1 MMTSSS
7 PFEALCPTRDVSAL
21 SACFEPVDDGST
33 EPLPVSGAAVEL
45 EDGNRF
51 WLTRLPAINTTY
63 HRAAEVLEIG
73 ASSIFELDGAGE
85 AGNKETKRPY
95 FWDVLSSEFFAHCY
109 CGDLS
114 SAREL
119 MRVIESQCV
128 VNAAQTQVVVAECD
142 DLPIQVYLFEFEPE
156 GLGIVHLAHGVE
168 WDHDFQALENMWRE
182 AAPAVFAKLPYI
194 FDSDDYFATYDFYCS
209 DSFVK
214 QTSEELALAAWAH
227 CLNKDYLRECLVDN
241 EDNLAHLDRF
251 EVLLEARE
259 LEKVSAHADALG
271 TAPRL

>member
-33 EPLPVSGAAVEL
+33 EPLSVLGAAVEL
-45 EDGNRF
+45 EDGNCF

-85 AGNKETKRPY
+85 AVNKETKRPN
-95 FWDVLSSEFFAHCY
+95 FWDVLSNEFFAHCY

-168 WDHDFQALENMWRE
+168 WDHDFQALEICGGRQLRLFLQNCPTFLIPTTTLPHMTSIARTRLLSKPVKSWR
-182 AAPAVFAKLPYI
+182 
-194 FDSDDYFATYDFYCS
+194 
-209 DSFVK
+209 
-214 QTSEELALAAWAH
+214 W
-227 CLNKDYLRECLVDN
+227 R
-241 EDNLAHLDRF
+241 
-251 EVLLEARE
+251 
-259 LEKVSAHADALG
+259 LG
-271 TAPRL
+271 CTA